1 MGNFGFQTPPR
12 VDSPHEHPNAP
23 THERLLNSE
32 QLVSPWNFDL
42 SPAFSTIPSVDP
54 FEPSNASTPI
64 RHTQK
69 DSLDT
74 TSEEMQHPSTTLP
87 QSRSPSPTPLTLFT
101 NPLYNISHPSTWPI
115 VYLPYHT
122 TPGFST
128 PTHISEMLCH
138 VHYKGAGALALHDL
152 LVAEMQAAQ
161 TEEEKVRIEFS
172 AYLSWPHNCTSDGW
186 RVYSGMTEGEEQVWM
201 EDVRRYYTN
210 VELGVDEDGW
220 GEVQVVVEDWGE
232 QREVEG
238 VEEILER
245 FGLGEEGGRDDG
257 MVGEMR
263 DGEQ

>member
-12 VDSPHEHPNAP
+12 VDSPHEYPNAP

-54 FEPSNASTPI
+54 FEPSATSTPI
-64 RHTQK
+64 RHTQENF
-69 DSLDT
+69 LDMA
-74 TSEEMQHPSTTLP
+74 SEEMIMQPPSPTMP
-87 QSRSPSPTPLTLFT
+87 PSRSPSRTAITIFT
-101 NPLYNISHPSTWPI
+101 NPLYNIYHPSTWPV

-122 TPGFST
+122 TPGFSM

-152 LVAEMQAAQ
+152 LVAEMQAVQ
-161 TEEEKVRIEFS
+161 TEEEKVMIEFS

-186 RVYSGMTEGEEQVWM
+186 RVYSGMTEEEEHVWR
-201 EDVRRYYTN
+201 EDVGRYYTN

-220 GEVQVVVEDWGE
+220 KKMEVVGEDWVE
-232 QREVEG
+232 REVEG
-238 VEEILER
+238 MEEILGN
-245 FGLGEEGGRDDG
+245 FGLES
-257 MVGEMR
+257 
-263 DGEQ
+263 